1 MNEFVD
7 IIVIYVIFRAIF
19 ACLGALWHGD
29 GRNDFRRDR

>member
-7 IIVIYVIFRAIF
+7 IVVIYVVLRSILAFLSAW
-19 ACLGALWHGD
+19 WHGD